1 MLSVFSLRRNL
12 AVALT
17 IISACTVLIFAGAS
31 SASAAPAQD
40 PSGANDATSG
50 SCGATGDTKDSN
62 QDRRC
67 DPVYRACLQQLPK
80 NIEKACSR
88 SNYKAIDD
96 ARAAATWHCRD
107 KKGSPSNDK
116 AQCIADEAVHYI
128 EQAESNMK
136 KPATVNGFEDSLR
149 EVLKKALK
157 GTGAGIGEG
166 SPDAGVQYGTF
177 KTGNNTAKDH
187 QCGSGKK
194 STVYTALNF
203 GCRGEVCIDNPGD
216 SWCDKEH
223 NAILDMLFA
232 IIRFLSAGAGLF
244 IVGSLVL
251 GGIQYSYSRSD
262 PQATA
267 AATNRIRT
275 TLISLLI
282 FIFAYAI
289 LNYLIPGAILK

>member
-1 MLSVFSLRRNL
+1 MMMTAPFSRKNLIIALLSIASFFVWLSVAPS
-12 AVALT
+12 
-17 IISACTVLIFAGAS
+17 FAGA
-31 SASAAPAQD
+31 AVATD
-40 PSGANDATSG
+40 PSTGGSSSG
-50 SCGATGDTKDSN
+50 TCQSAGDTKSAA
-62 QDRRC
+62 QDFAC
-67 DPVYRACLQQLPK
+67 DPVYRACIKQLPK
-80 NIEKACSR
+80 DAEKACSR
-88 SNYKAIDD
+88 GDYLNIKN
-96 ARAAATWHCRD
+96 ARAAATWHC
-107 KKGSPSNDK
+107 KNKPTAGNQK
-116 AQCIADEAVHYI
+116 AQCISDEAVHYI
-128 EQAESNMK
+128 EQAENNMK
-136 KPATVNGFEDSLR
+136 KPATVNRFEDSLR
-149 EVLKKALK
+149 EVLKKALD

-194 STVYTALNF
+194 STVYTALDF
-203 GCRGEVCIDNPGD
+203 GCKGETCIKNPGD
-216 SWCDKEH
+216 SWCQTEH

-251 GGIQYSYSRSD
+251 GGIQYTYSRGD
-262 PQATA
+262 PQASA